1 MSDPARPSP
10 PAPLADRP
18 SRRRLVERLWAVLRP
33 RSNEPDLRET
43 IEELIEES
51 AAAPAEFD
59 ARERELLRNIF
70 KLREITAYDVMI
82 PRADIV
88 AVRHDVTLADL
99 VQKLAHESHSRMP
112 VYRET
117 LDDVIGFV
125 HIKDVIPFWGGTK
138 EFKLEDVLRRVLIVA
153 PSMHVLDLMLEM
165 RKTRIHLAMVVD
177 EYGGT
182 DGLVSIEDLVEEIVG
197 EIDDE
202 HDVDEGPRLVKEA
215 SGAFLADARLPLGDF
230 EEAVGPVLTSEERE
244 ADLDTLGGLVV
255 SLAGRVP
262 GRGEVIAHPAGYEFE
277 VLDADPRRL
286 KRLRVRRV
294 TLPPPATA

>member
-1 MSDPARPSP
+1 MSDPARS
-10 PAPLADRP
+10 LVDRIW
-18 SRRRLVERLWAVLRP
+18 SVLRK
-33 RSNEPDLRET
+33 RTNEPDLRET

-82 PRADIV
+82 PRADII

-99 VQKLAHESHSRMP
+99 VQKLARESHSRMP

-125 HIKDVIPFWGGTK
+125 HIRDVIQFWGGTK
-138 EFKLEDVLRRVLIVA
+138 EFKLEDVLRRVLFVA
-153 PSMHVLDLMLEM
+153 PSIRVLDLLLEM
-165 RKTRIHLAMVVD
+165 RKTRVHLAMVVD

-202 HDVDEGPRLVKEA
+202 HDVDEGPRLIKET
-215 SGAFLADARLPLGDF
+215 GGTFLADARLPLADF
-230 EEAVGPVLTSEERE
+230 EEAVGPVLTGEERE

-255 SLAGRVP
+255 SLAGRLP

-294 TLPPPATA
+294 TLSPPAAD

>member
-1 MSDPARPSP
+1 MNEPVRATPTTEERPA
-10 PAPLADRP
+10 
-18 SRRRLVERLWAVLRP
+18 RRRLVERLWAIVRP
-33 RSNEPDLRET
+33 RANEPDLREA

-51 AAAPAEFD
+51 AAPAEFD
-59 ARERELLRNIF
+59 PRERELLRNIF

-88 AVRHDVTLADL
+88 AVKHDVTLADL
-99 VQKLAHESHSRMP
+99 VQKLARESHSRMP
-112 VYRET
+112 IYRET
-117 LDDVIGFV
+117 LDDILGFV

-138 EFKLEDVLRRVLIVA
+138 EFRLEDIVRRVLFVA
-153 PSMHVLDLMLEM
+153 PSMRVLDLLLEM

-177 EYGGT
+177 EYGGI

-202 HDVDEGPRLVKEA
+202 HDVEEGPRLIKEA
-215 SGAFLADARLPLGDF
+215 GGTFTADARLPLGDF
-230 EEAVGPVLTSEERE
+230 EETVGPVLTAEERN

-255 SLAGRVP
+255 SLAGHVP

-294 TLPPPATA
+294 TAPPPAA